1 MVIRPIRPRL
11 ASVLVVLAVLLGLL
25 GSGAATA
32 HQGAGQGPNPAVA
45 AALVHAG
52 QFVSPD
58 QDPRLRSLA
67 ERGHRQGPVPT
78 SALLA
83 MLVGALALAGLRS
96 RIGVWR
102 SAARAGRCGRPCRT
116 WSRAPPC
123 HLQPV

>member
-11 ASVLVVLAVLLGLL
+11 ASVLVVLAVLLGVL

-32 HQGAGQGPNPAVA
+32 YQGAGQGSNPAVA

-52 QFVSPD
+52 QFVSRN
-58 QDPRLRSLA
+58 QDPGLRNLA

-83 MLVGALALAGLRS
+83 MLVGALALASLGS

-102 SAARAGRCGRPCRT
+102 SAGGAASCGRQRRS